1 MRATSPASAQ
11 TLEIPP
17 ARDAGNSTIRPVIGR
32 AAVAAAVAGNAL
44 EFYDFVI
51 YAYFAVYIG
60 RTFFPVGG
68 EFGSLLLAAATFGVG
83 FFTRPLGA
91 VLIGALADRAGR
103 KPAMILTV
111 ALITFGTLGMAATPG
126 YSSIGVAAPVI
137 VVICRLLQGLALG
150 GEVGPATALLVE
162 AAPPHRRALYASWQL
177 ASQGVAVAV
186 GGLLGVAVSM
196 LLSAEDLAAWGW
208 RIPFVLSLALVP
220 VALMIRRN
228 LPETFEDR
236 AQRSTAEVVS
246 GVMKSH
252 RRYVVLGVLMTLSAA
267 VASQIGNYMTT
278 YAIQT
283 LHLPAALAQTSALV
297 GGVMTF
303 VFGLAG
309 GWLCDWRGRKIVL
322 LVPRVALML
331 LIVPM
336 FWWLGAAPG
345 AFSFLVVT
353 AVIASLTAMSAAA
366 SLVVI
371 PELLPAAFRSIGVSL
386 VYAIGTTLFG
396 GTTQFVVTGLL
407 AWTHNPHSPAWYLA
421 GTSVIS
427 LVAIWLLPETRGTD
441 ISE

>member
-11 TLEIPP
+11 TLAVHT
-17 ARDAGNSTIRPVIGR
+17 ARDVGEPDVRPVIGR

-60 RTFFPVGG
+60 RAFFPVGG

-83 FFTRPLGA
+83 FFTHPLGA

-111 ALITFGTLGMAATPG
+111 ALITFGTLGMAATPS
-126 YSSIGVAAPVI
+126 YASIGIAAPII
-137 VVICRLLQGLALG
+137 VVACRLLQGLALG

-177 ASQGVAVAV
+177 ASQGIAVAV

-196 LLSAEDLAAWGW
+196 LLPAEDLAAWGW
-208 RIPFVLSLALVP
+208 RIPFVISIALVP
-220 VALMIRRN
+220 VALKIRRS
-228 LPETFEDR
+228 LPETFEAR
-236 AQRSTAEVVS
+236 TERSTTEVV
-246 GVMKSH
+246 GGLMKSH
-252 RRYVVLGVLMTLSAA
+252 RRYVVLGVLMVLSAS

-283 LHLPAALAQTSALV
+283 LHLPATLAQTSALV

-303 VFGLAG
+303 AFGLVG

-322 LVPRVALML
+322 IAPRVALML

-336 FWWLGAAPG
+336 FWWLGAMPG
-345 AFSFLVVT
+345 AISFLTVT
-353 AVIASLTAMSAAA
+353 AVLAALTAMSAAA
-366 SLVVI
+366 SIVVI
-371 PELLPAAFRSIGVSL
+371 PELLPAGFRSIGVSL

-407 AWTHNPHSPAWYLA
+407 AWTHNPNAPAWYLA
-421 GTSVIS
+421 ATSIVS